1 MSGIASI
8 CPSSHCVAPVFV
20 SWLCLVGAASGQTPP
35 PRARPS
41 SSSTMVF
48 LHVRDASGH
57 VLSGVRVQVA
67 GTASGE
73 FTTDGEGV
81 ARLPSMRDG
90 AYHLRFER
98 MGFTTQ
104 ERDVTL
110 RGGQPDVIDVALSPA
125 SAPEPTGARGPGRAD
140 AVLATPPAPAP
151 SPRSPTPPPP
161 APGRAGTALPPVAG
175 DQLPAAGEQK
185 TVSIPTFLD
194 RNLIGRE
201 PLKESILGCTA
212 TATTRLLQLRET
224 LAEHVHAN
232 VDEMLYVVAGEGTLI
247 IPGRAA
253 APIAPGSLSI
263 VPRGAPHAIER
274 RGKNPLIVLSIL
286 SGTPCSAETGAPR

>member
-1 MSGIASI
+1 MI
-8 CPSSHCVAPVFV
+8 
-20 SWLCLVGAASGQTPP
+20 
-35 PRARPS
+35 
-41 SSSTMVF
+41 F
-48 LHVRDASGH
+48 LHVRDTSGH
-57 VLSGVRVQVA
+57 VLGGVRVQVQ

-81 ARLPSMRDG
+81 VRLPSMRDG

-98 MGFTTQ
+98 MGFSTV

-110 RGGQPDVIDVALSPA
+110 RGGQPDVIEVALSVA
-125 SAPEPTGARGPGRAD
+125 TTPEPAGARGPGRAD
-140 AVLATPPAPAP
+140 AVPVTPPAPAASQRPAP
-151 SPRSPTPPPP
+151 SPPPQTAGP
-161 APGRAGTALPPVAG
+161 AATTQP
-175 DQLPAAGEQK
+175 PAAGDRPSAPVDQK

-201 PLKESILGCTA
+201 PLKESILGCTQ
-212 TATTRLLQLRET
+212 TATTRLVQLRET
-224 LAEHVHAN
+224 LAVHVHAD
-232 VDEMLYVVAGEGTLI
+232 VDEMLYVVAGEGTLL

-263 VPRGAPHAIER
+263 VPRGSPHAIER

-286 SGTPCSAETGAPR
+286 SGTPCTAESGAPR

>member
-1 MSGIASI
+1 MASV
-8 CPSSHCVAPVFV
+8 CRSSHCVAPVLV
-20 SWLCLVGAASGQTPP
+20 SWLCLSGAASGQTPP
-35 PRARPS
+35 ARARPP

-57 VLSGVRVQVA
+57 VLGGVRVQVD
-67 GTASGE
+67 GTSSGE

-81 ARLPSMRDG
+81 VRLPSMRDG

-98 MGFTTQ
+98 TGFTTL

-110 RGGQPDVIDVALSPA
+110 RGGQPDVIAVALSLVP
-125 SAPEPTGARGPGRAD
+125 APEPAGARGPGRAD
-140 AVLATPPAPAP
+140 AVLATPPVPAP
-151 SPRSPTPPPP
+151 GPRPAPTPPPP
-161 APGRAGTALPPVAG
+161 TSGRAGTPLP
-175 DQLPAAGEQK
+175 PAAGEQPPAAGEHK

-212 TATTRLLQLRET
+212 TATTRLLQLRDT

-232 VDEMLYVVAGEGTLI
+232 VDEMLYVVAGEGTLL
-247 IPGRAA
+247 IPSRAA

-286 SGTPCSAETGAPR
+286 SGTPCTADSAAPR

>member
-8 CPSSHCVAPVFV
+8 CRSAQCVAPVIV
-20 SWLCLVGAASGQTPP
+20 SWLCLVAAASGQTPP

-48 LHVRDASGH
+48 IHVRDASGH
-57 VLSGVRVQVA
+57 VLSGVSVQVA

-125 SAPEPTGARGPGRAD
+125 SAPEPAGARGTGRAD
-140 AVLATPPAPAP
+140 AVLAPPAP
-151 SPRSPTPPPP
+151 SPRSAPTPPPP
-161 APGRAGTALPPVAG
+161 TSGRAGTALPPVAG
-175 DQLPAAGEQK
+175 DQPPAAGEQK

-212 TATTRLLQLRET
+212 TATTRLLQLREP

-247 IPGRAA
+247 IPSRTP
-253 APIAPGSLSI
+253 APIAPGSLSV
-263 VPRGAPHAIER
+263 VPRGVPHAIER

-286 SGTPCSAETGAPR
+286 SGTPCSAETGPPR